1 MAAAP
6 SYPTF
11 IEGLRMLVL
20 ESIITSVTV
29 NYFGGE
35 PPDPQACSREPINKL
50 ECVAVDGMRGIFWR
64 QVFTPSAVASRG
76 ASHVWLFDSD
86 LAVWPA
92 FDLRQLVYQMQS
104 LGAALAQPA
113 VLPPKAGGH
122 SSSVECVVASRLPE
136 SLSCVAST
144 VPIVEVM
151 TPVFASAAWSS
162 VHAMLEAWPER
173 TLQKTDHLLNDVWC
187 RYLHLRGGWAVPCI
201 VSRTVRILHGDTKMV
216 EFQAAY
222 LYRSEIAYQR
232 RHKPSLTDA
241 EYSRLVKPYYVT
253 YMHRIKM
260 RPTCFSQQE
269 VVCGALHGVEIRGR
283 ARR

>member
-1 MAAAP
+1 
-6 SYPTF
+6 
-11 IEGLRMLVL
+11 
-20 ESIITSVTV
+20 
-29 NYFGGE
+29 
-35 PPDPQACSREPINKL
+35 
-50 ECVAVDGMRGIFWR
+50 
-64 QVFTPSAVASRG
+64 
-76 ASHVWLFDSD
+76 
-86 LAVWPA
+86 
-92 FDLRQLVYQMQS
+92 
-104 LGAALAQPA
+104 
-113 VLPPKAGGH
+113 
-122 SSSVECVVASRLPE
+122 
-136 SLSCVAST
+136 
-144 VPIVEVM
+144 M

-222 LYRSEIAYQR
+222 LNRSEIAYQR

>member
-1 MAAAP
+1 
-6 SYPTF
+6 
-11 IEGLRMLVL
+11 L
-20 ESIITSVTV
+20 TV
-29 NYFGGE
+29 NYVGGE

-50 ECVAVDGMRGIFWR
+50 ECVAVDGMKGIFWR

-122 SSSVECVVASRLPE
+122 SSSVECVVAARLPE

-162 VHAMLEAWPER
+162 VHAMLEAWPES

-201 VSRTVRILHGDTKMV
+201 VSRTVRILHGDTKMW
-216 EFQAAY
+216 
-222 LYRSEIAYQR
+222 SSSR
-232 RHKPSLTDA
+232 R
-241 EYSRLVKPYYVT
+241 
-253 YMHRIKM
+253 RI
-260 RPTCFSQQE
+260 
-269 VVCGALHGVEIRGR
+269 
-283 ARR
+283 